1 MAESMESATSFKK
14 TPREQARRWHI
25 EMKAAEEN
33 QRPWLERGDKIIK
46 RFLDDRTNER
56 QDGDTRVNLFTA
68 NVQTLRALLYGNTPK
83 VDVKRRFA
91 DPGDDPARLAGEMLQ
106 RLLNTDIEKDS
117 DTYAETLERALDDR
131 LLPGLGVARCRYV
144 AEFETK
150 TIEAIPDTA
159 DPLTGQVKRGA
170 PAYEKESKSY
180 ENVDIDYVHWRD
192 FRWSPAR
199 TWSDVRWIA
208 FRVPM
213 TRDAL
218 VERFG
223 EDIGNKIPL
232 SEKTSKAKSAPNDD
246 GNSNQ
251 PWDRAEVWEVW
262 SKEDEA
268 TVWWC
273 SGYPE
278 VLDTKPD
285 ALGLDGFFPVARPM
299 FANLTTTKLIPTPD
313 FTIAQDLYDEV
324 DLVSTRITLL
334 ERAVV
339 VRGVYDKTSPEI
351 EKLLTEGGGNQL
363 IPCDNFAL
371 FKEKGG
377 LTAVVDWMP
386 LEMIV
391 GAMEVLKTYRV
402 ELMSLLFQVTGMSD
416 IMRGQS
422 TQGAT
427 ATEQALKAKFAS
439 TRVQEFQNEF
449 ARFASD
455 IQSIKAEIIAKH
467 FDPQTIMQRANARYL
482 GNSDQPDPAL
492 LEAVQIIK
500 SDIYQYR
507 IEVKPESVS
516 MTDMSAIKQER
527 SEFLMAMATFL
538 QSSQPIV
545 QGAPWAGPFLLQM
558 LQWAMAGY
566 RGGATIE
573 GTLDQMVVA
582 ARQAAQ
588 QAASQPP
595 PPDPK
600 VEAVKMKA
608 QIDMAQSQ
616 QEMQM
621 QAQKNAM
628 EIEKMKLEFQMAI
641 QKANLEIATL
651 KQKAQIDSEKMQLDL
666 AGKQHSAQLDAE
678 KAEMS
683 IEQDAK
689 RMAMEAKAEA
699 EGHDADMERGQEKH
713 DVGIK
718 QMKEKAAA
726 TPAPKKGGNK

>member
-1 MAESMESATSFKK
+1 MAETMESESSFEK
-14 TPREQARRWHI
+14 TPRGQARRWHI
-25 EMKAAEEN
+25 EMKAAQEN
-33 QRPWLERGDKIIK
+33 QRDWLERGDKIIK
-46 RFLDDRTNER
+46 RFLDDRTGER
-56 QDGDTRVNLFTA
+56 RDGDTRVNLFTA

-131 LLPGLGVARCRYV
+131 LLPGLGVGRCRYV

-150 TIEAIPDTA
+150 TVEAIPDQV
-159 DPLTGQVKRGA
+159 DPLTGMLKKGA
-170 PAYEKESKSY
+170 PAYQQEMKSY

-199 TWSDVRWIA
+199 TWADVRWVA

-223 EDIGNKIPL
+223 EELGNKIPL
-232 SEKTSKAKSAPNDD
+232 SEKSDKQKNSPNDD
-246 GNSNQ
+246 GEKNQ

-262 SKEDEA
+262 CKEDRN

-273 SGYPE
+273 KDYPE
-278 VLDTKPD
+278 ILDTKPD
-285 ALGLDGFFPVARPM
+285 ALELDGFFPVPRPM

-313 FTIAQDLYDEV
+313 FTLAQDLYDEV

-334 ERAVV
+334 ERAVT

-351 EKLLTEGGGNQL
+351 AQLLTEAGGNQL

-391 GAMEVLKTYRV
+391 GALEVLKGYRV

-455 IQSIKAEIIAKH
+455 IQSIKAEIISKH
-467 FDPQTIMQRANARYL
+467 FDPQTILTRSNAKYL
-482 GNSDQPDPAL
+482 TGSEQPEQAM
-492 LEAVQIIK
+492 LEAIQIIK
-500 SDIYQYR
+500 DDIYQYR

-516 MTDMSAIKQER
+516 MTDMAAVKQER

-545 QGAPWAGPFLLQM
+545 ASAPWAGPFLLQM
-558 LQWAMAGY
+558 LQWAMAGF

-608 QIDMAQSQ
+608 QIDMAKSQ
-616 QEMQM
+616 QEMQQ
-621 QAQKNAM
+621 QAQQNAM
-628 EIEKMKLEFQMAI
+628 EIEKMKLDFQLAI

-651 KQKAQIDSEKMQLDL
+651 KQKADIDSQKMQMDL
-666 AGKQHSAQLDAE
+666 AGKQQAHALDAQ
-678 KAEMS
+678 KAEMD
-683 IEQDAK
+683 IEADAK
-689 RMAMEAKAEA
+689 RMALEAKAEA
-699 EGHDADMERGQEKH
+699 EGHDAEMQRSDEKH
-713 DVGIK
+713 AVGIQ
-718 QMKEKAAA
+718 QMKEKAKA
-726 TPAPKKGGNK
+726 TPKKEGK

>member
-1 MAESMESATSFKK
+1 MSETMESKQAFDD
-14 TPREQARRWHI
+14 TPRGQAQLWHV

-33 QRPWLERGDKIIK
+33 QRDWVDRGDKIIK
-46 RFLDDRTNER
+46 RFLDDRTGER
-56 QDGDTRVNLFTA
+56 RDGDTRVNLFTA

-131 LLPGLGVARCRYV
+131 LLAGLGVGRCRYV
-144 AEFETK
+144 ADFEMQK
-150 TIEAIPDTA
+150 VEAIPDTV
-159 DPLTGQVKRGA
+159 DPMTGQVKRGA
-170 PAYEKESKSY
+170 PAYEKETKVY

-199 TWSDVRWIA
+199 TWADVRWVA

-213 TRDAL
+213 TLEAR

-223 EDIGNKIPL
+223 AVGKLIPS
-232 SEKTSKAKSAPNDD
+232 SEKSDKQKHNPNDD
-246 GNSNQ
+246 GAKNQ
-251 PWDRAEVWEVW
+251 PWDRAEIWEIW
-262 SKEDEA
+262 CKERK
-268 TVWWC
+268 TVVWWC
-273 SGYPE
+273 KDYPE
-278 VLDTKPD
+278 VLDTKDDP
-285 ALGLDGFFPVARPM
+285 LGLDGFFPVPRPL
-299 FANLTTTKLIPTPD
+299 FANLTTTRLIPTPD
-313 FTIAQDLYDEV
+313 FTLAQDLYDEV

-334 ERAVV
+334 ERAIA

-351 EKLLTEGGGNQL
+351 ERLLTEAGGNQL
-363 IPCDNFAL
+363 IGVDNFAL

-377 LTAVVDWMP
+377 LQAVVDWLP
-386 LEMIV
+386 LDQIV
-391 GAMEVLKTYRV
+391 GALEVLKTYRID
-402 ELMSLLFQVTGMSD
+402 LMSLLFQVTGMSD

-422 TQGAT
+422 TEGAT

-439 TRVQEFQNEF
+439 TRVQEFQSEF

-455 IQSIKAEIIAKH
+455 MQSIKAEIIAKH
-467 FDPQTIMQRANARYL
+467 FDPQTILERSNARYL
-482 GNSDQPDPAL
+482 GGEGQPDPAV

-500 SDIYQYR
+500 SDVYQYR

-516 MTDMSAIKQER
+516 MTDMSAVKQER

-545 QGAPWAGPFLLQM
+545 ASAPWAGPFLLQM
-558 LQWAMAGY
+558 LQWSMAGY

-588 QAASQPP
+588 QAAMQPP
-595 PPDPK
+595 QPDPK
-600 VEAVKMKA
+600 VEAAKIKA
-608 QIDMAQSQ
+608 QIDMAKSQ
-616 QEMQM
+616 QEMQQ
-621 QAQKNAM
+621 QAQQNAM
-628 EIEKMKLEFQMAI
+628 EIEKMKLEFQIAI

-651 KQKAQIDSEKMQLDL
+651 KQKAELDSQKMQMDL
-666 AGKQHSAQLDAE
+666 QFKQQDAAISAERAMAE
-678 KAEMS
+678 AEH
-683 IEQDAK
+683 DAK
-689 RMAMEAKAEA
+689 RMQMEEEAAEESHEA
-699 EGHDADMERGQEKH
+699 EMERGQEKH
-713 DVGIK
+713 EAGVA
-718 QMKEKAAA
+718 QMKEKAKA
-726 TPAPKKGGNK
+726 APKKGGKE

>member
-1 MAESMESATSFKK
+1 VCSSDL
-14 TPREQARRWHI
+14 
-25 EMKAAEEN
+25 EN
-33 QRPWLERGDKIIK
+33 QRDWTERGDKIIK
-46 RFLDDRTNER
+46 RFLDDRSGER
-56 QDGDTRVNLFTA
+56 RDGDTRVNLFTA

-91 DPGDDPARLAGEMLQ
+91 DPGDDAARLAGEMLQ

-131 LLPGLGVARCRYV
+131 LLPGLGVGRCRYV

-150 TIEAIPDTA
+150 TVEAIPDEV
-159 DPLTGQVKRGA
+159 DPMTGQVRRGA
-170 PAYEKESKSY
+170 PAYEEEIKTY

-199 TWSDVRWIA
+199 TWADVRWVA

-213 TRDAL
+213 TREAL
-218 VERFG
+218 IERFG
-223 EDIGNKIPL
+223 KDLGEKIPL
-232 SEKTSKAKSAPNDD
+232 SEKSDKQKHNPNDD
-246 GNSNQ
+246 GAKNQ
-251 PWDRAEVWEVW
+251 PWDRAEVWEIW
-262 SKEDEA
+262 CKERR
-268 TVWWC
+268 TTIWWC
-273 SGYPE
+273 KDYPE
-278 VLDTKPD
+278 VLDTKAD
-285 ALGLDGFFPVARPM
+285 ALELDGFFPVPRPL
-299 FANLTTTKLIPTPD
+299 FANLTTTRLIPTPD
-313 FTIAQDLYDEV
+313 FTLAQDLYDEV
-324 DLVSTRITLL
+324 DSVSTRITLL
-334 ERAVV
+334 ERAIA

-351 EKLLTEGGGNQL
+351 ERLLTEAGGNQL
-363 IPCDNFAL
+363 IGVDNFAL

-377 LTAVVDWMP
+377 LSAVVDWLP

-391 GAMEVLKTYRV
+391 GALEVLKSYRV
-402 ELMSLLFQVTGMSD
+402 DLMSLLFQVTGMSD

-422 TQGAT
+422 TEGAT

-439 TRVQEFQNEF
+439 TRVQEFQSEF

-455 IQSIKAEIIAKH
+455 MQSIKAEIIAKH
-467 FDPQTIMQRANARYL
+467 FDPQTILERSNAKYL
-482 GNSDQPDPAL
+482 GGSGQPEPAL

-507 IEVKPESVS
+507 IEVKPETVS
-516 MTDMSAIKQER
+516 MTDMAAVKQER

-545 QGAPWAGPFLLQM
+545 ASAPWAGPFLLQM

-582 ARQAAQ
+582 ARQAAE
-588 QAASQPP
+588 QAAAQPP
-595 PPDPK
+595 APDPK
-600 VEAVKMKA
+600 VEAVKIKA

-651 KQKAQIDSEKMQLDL
+651 KQKAELDSQKMQADL
-666 AGKQHSAQLDAE
+666 QFKQQDAVIDAE
-678 KAEMS
+678 RSMMEIQHDARRMTMEDDREEESHEAEM
-683 IEQDAK
+683 A
-689 RMAMEAKAEA
+689 
-699 EGHDADMERGQEKH
+699 RGQEKH
-713 DVGIK
+713 ETGIR
-718 QMKEKAAA
+718 QMKEKSKSM
-726 TPAPKKGGNK
+726 PKKGGGK